1 MPDRIDLIS
10 EVIGSGSGYGR
21 RRQGASTRRRT
32 APSRLMADQ
41 IPVTWTE
48 GPPTGPMI
56 SVEQDRASLSE
67 SQARRRGG
75 WVNGRYV
82 ADVASDPIP
91 RQPTR
96 QDPLGQDNDGPIDPS
111 YLRRLA
117 DLYERWVPRDGSA
130 IDPLNGPRMVNMAE
144 VTELARAT
152 DALLAE
158 VQRLQELDVER
169 RRQIRRQAAS
179 IDELRSELAQAR
191 RDGRI
196 PMVAD
201 VGAEE
206 YPLHEDHRARLRL
219 LARRYAAEQLR
230 SEGLAGVVG
239 SVEPLLDELDRLDDL
254 LMAALTTRPCHR
266 ADHFLIHDEGTVCED
281 QVQEIGVALIAGLG
295 LVPEWL
301 PRALHGDECV
311 ACKNNERWRWY
322 WLESG
327 ATAGGPESQPQPDRS
342 TDYRDEGE
350 R

>member
-152 DALLAE
+152 DAMLAE
-158 VQRLQELDVER
+158 IQRLQELDVER
-169 RRQIRRQAAS
+169 RRQIANQART
-179 IDELRSELAQAR
+179 IDELRVEAVEASRLVDRAAIR
-191 RDGRI
+191 RL
-196 PMVAD
+196 
-201 VGAEE
+201 EE
-206 YPLHEDHRARLRL
+206 REFPFHEDHRAALRDW
-219 LARRYAAEQLR
+219 ATRT
-230 SEGLAGVVG
+230 GLAPVLGV
-239 SVEPLLDELDRLDDL
+239 LDELDRLDDL